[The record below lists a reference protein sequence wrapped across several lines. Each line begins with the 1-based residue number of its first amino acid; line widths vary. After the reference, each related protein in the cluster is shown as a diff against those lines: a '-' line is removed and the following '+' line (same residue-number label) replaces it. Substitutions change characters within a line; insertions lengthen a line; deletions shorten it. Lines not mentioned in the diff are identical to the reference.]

1 MGSPPHFPQLNRL
14 CGVVDSISQPSIAL
28 LRRVQVLEI
37 LQGGPRIHL
46 QMELVHPYKWPET
59 MVISPLLTGVMGYPR
74 QSVTTRISL
83 SFRWLGFQHLA
94 MEFCIS
100 QKPPNTI
107 HGSCNSSWKI
117 KVFFK
122 IQSGSLNRWHIHAY
136 NPPIGSIYHL
146 YTIEIGFLVFFYP
159 SIDSPPQKKVR
170 ETGSGGAAKSLI
182 RTKVL
187 KEASCE
193 LPPVAGLNTHG

>member
-1 MGSPPHFPQLNRL
+1 MAGNNGNFTPYLQELWGTHASQSPPGFL
-14 CGVVDSISQPSIAL
+14 
-28 LRRVQVLEI
+28 
-37 LQGGPRIHL
+37 
-46 QMELVHPYKWPET
+46 
-59 MVISPLLTGVMGYPR
+59 
-74 QSVTTRISL
+74 SV
-83 SFRWLGFQHLA
+83 FRWLGFQHLA

-146 YTIEIGFLVFFYP
+146 YTIEIGFLVFFLP
-159 SIDSPPQKKVR
+159 LHWFPPQKRCERPVQVELLSRWYEQRSWRKRV
-170 ETGSGGAAKSLI
+170 
-182 RTKVL
+182 
-187 KEASCE
+187 ASCHR
-193 LPPVAGLNTHG
+193 VAGLNTHG